1 MTWHGAVYMHVAVQ
15 TCGGGREAIA
25 PTAVARH
32 RLGSR
37 IRTVVTAAA
46 AADGGTTVGIPG
58 LLQIVI
64 IQIVPRL
71 VGAQRACGRVAGLL
85 TDAAGAARLLRGTAR
100 GGGALYRGVTSR
112 RSSSG
117 RGAVAPW
124 TRELEVLLLVHGLG
138 DYVHDV
144 RGRLGGL
151 LPERHR
157 IGGDRSP
164 RMIRVVLTSTRGG
177 GGGSAVIAA
186 GALIVA
192 LRSRF
197 LQQVLGG
204 LADLVYQRRH
214 EGKGGGQSLIDI
226 GGPSSSTAGT
236 IVGVGADALH
246 LATGLQSIG
255 LTELLAHSFPGLQ

>member
-1 MTWHGAVYMHVAVQ
+1 MTWHGAVYMHAAVR

-25 PTAVARH
+25 PAAVARH
-32 RLGSR
+32 GLGSR

-46 AADGGTTVGIPG
+46 ADGGTTAVGIPG

-64 IQIVPRL
+64 VQIVPRL

-85 TDAAGAARLLRGTAR
+85 TEAAGAARLLRGTAR

-144 RGRLGGL
+144 RCRLGGL

-177 GGGSAVIAA
+177 GGSAVIAT

-192 LRSRF
+192 LRSGF

-214 EGKGGGQSLIDI
+214 EGKGGGQSLVDI
-226 GGPSSSTAGT
+226 GGPSSSSTAGT

-255 LTELLAHSFPGLQ
+255 LTELLTHSFPGLQ